1 MPITISHG
9 TVDDGAY
16 SSSSGGHRRHHHG
29 GGGSA
34 AGGPFGGY
42 DLDTIRTY
50 FSGM

>member
-9 TVDDGAY
+9 TVDDTSSY
-16 SSSSGGHRRHHHG
+16 SSSGGHHRHHHG
-29 GGGSA
+29 GA
-34 AGGPFGGY
+34 TGGPFGGY